1 MIIIT
6 IVYLALVAI
15 MIAACPLTRNRFK
28 RKK

>member
-15 MIAACPLTRNRFK
+15 MIAACALTKNRFK
-28 RKK
+28 GKK